1 MTDSS
6 VIKENQCPYSYW
18 SLYFN
23 NEVYDYKHKHVSII
37 EEFTKYAQNIGLQ
50 VEKQSLSSELLH
62 QLKTSPRPTLDCAA
76 MALCELL
83 FEPDSVN
90 YKLRVRLINYGQMTT
105 FKELS
110 ANIIGHLVSV
120 RGVVTSVHCPRTYS
134 TSVNVTC
141 AICNEKQ
148 TVQLTSGGSPSV
160 TSCKTSF
167 CKNKGT
173 PSSLKFES
181 HVDLTD
187 CQTIQIQE
195 IFTCESLMVP
205 QMIECELRH
214 ELVNIVNPGDAVYV
228 TGIVEVNSQKGSY
241 NNRHVKK
248 HTLYIDVVSI
258 NKISNSEEIDQEYA
272 PFIAEDLCLIHDIVG
287 VSNVFKVLVNSF
299 CTDVFGQEI
308 IKAGL
313 LLSLFAGDH
322 SIHYNEH
329 NVLHVLIVGDPGTP
343 AAQLISTTT
352 MLSNMTV
359 VSRQTT
365 PAENRKLTPRLSRE
379 NLSNN
384 WILEAGPL
392 VACDRG
398 TCRVEDLS
406 TFQDLDALAEALDK
420 QSVLVYETGIACK
433 LLCRTSLLA
442 TANPTKGHYDK
453 SKTIAENTKLKNNLL
468 SHFDLVFLIL
478 DKPEESSDRHY
489 SELIMKARSRG
500 EFGSSSQ
507 YQGFRNASTKAVTH
521 ATDVKSRL
529 RVSQDEGFTPVPLNL
544 LKEYIT
550 YAVTAS
556 LREKTKSVYENMR
569 RKYRS
574 FVDETITLKQLETLL
589 KLSIARARVELRDTV
604 TQEDVEDV
612 AEIIEYCL
620 LQVQRDDIRQRNE
633 SGRRLNSRQAEAR
646 RLLSHLQGIASANQ
660 SDTFTLDELSQ
671 ISTTL
676 NLQYDNFQAFVDF
689 LNEQGLVLKKA
700 PGIYQIR

>member
-6 VIKENQCPYSYW
+6 VIKEDQCPYSYW

-23 NEVYDYKHKHVSII
+23 DEVYDCKHKHVSII
-37 EEFTKYAQNIGLQ
+37 EEFTKYAQNIDLQ

-62 QLKTSPRPTLDCAA
+62 QLKTSPRTTLDCAA
-76 MALCELL
+76 VALCELL
-83 FEPDSVN
+83 FEPDSVD
-90 YKLRVRLINYGQMTT
+90 YKLRVLLINYGQMTT
-105 FKELS
+105 FQGLS
-110 ANIIGHLVSV
+110 ANIIGQLVSV

-134 TSVNVTC
+134 ASVNVRC

-148 TVQLTSGGSPSV
+148 TVQLTSGGSPST

-173 PSSLKFES
+173 HGSLKFES
-181 HVDLTD
+181 HVDLID
-187 CQTIQIQE
+187 CQTMQIQE
-195 IFTCESLMVP
+195 VFACESLIVP
-205 QMIECELRH
+205 QMVECELRH
-214 ELVNIVNPGDAVYV
+214 ELVNVVNPGDAVYV

-241 NNRHVKK
+241 NTNNRHVKK
-248 HTLYIDVVSI
+248 HTLYIDVVSM

-299 CTDVFGQEI
+299 CTEVFGQEI

-313 LLSLFAGDH
+313 LLSLFTGDQ

-329 NVLHVLIVGDPGTP
+329 NALHVLIVGDPGTP
-343 AAQLISTTT
+343 AAQLISAAT

-359 VSRQTT
+359 ISKQTT
-365 PAENRKLTPRLSRE
+365 PVENRKLTPRLSRE
-379 NLSNN
+379 NLSNS

-398 TCRVEDLS
+398 TCRAEDLN

-420 QSVLVYETGIACK
+420 QSV
-433 LLCRTSLLA
+433 LA

-453 SKTIAENTKLKNNLL
+453 SKTIAENTKLNNNLL

-478 DKPEESSDRHY
+478 DKPEESSDKHY
-489 SELIMKARSRG
+489 SELIMMTRSRG

-507 YQGFRNASTKAVTH
+507 YPGFRNACTKAVTH

-529 RVSQDEGFTPVPLNL
+529 RVSQDEGFTPVPPNL

-550 YAVTAS
+550 YAITAS
-556 LREKTKSVYENMR
+556 LREKTKSVYEHMR

-612 AEIIEYCL
+612 AEIIEHCL
-620 LQVQRDDIRQRNE
+620 LQVQRDDVHQRNE

-646 RLLSHLQGIASANQ
+646 RLLSYLQGIASANQ
-660 SDTFTLDELSQ
+660 NDTFTLDELSQ

-676 NLQYDNFQAFVDF
+676 KLQYDNFQAFVDF